1 MRKGQQAPFWQ
12 DYLKTLVMMFV
23 EPVLGILYLY
33 MLYRVLTLPAW
44 GQVLV
49 GLGVWAALGYG
60 GYLLHQKMKKGLEK
74 R

>member
-1 MRKGQQAPFWQ
+1 
-12 DYLKTLVMMFV
+12 MMFF

-49 GLGVWAALGYG
+49 GLGVWVALGYG